1 MFMKVI
7 FDTLYLNSP
16 GVDFIRSFRYF
27 LITDLTNVFNNE
39 NYEKHGNRRIFLYFC
54 FFCIFSDYKI

>member
-16 GVDFIRSFRYF
+16 GVDFIGVFRYF
-27 LITDLTNVFNNE
+27 IITDLPNVFNNE
-39 NYEKHGNRRIFLYFC
+39 NFENM
-54 FFCIFSDYKI
+54 